1 MKQSQVLKPGQFTIV
16 SELPKCDFSDGV
28 AVICKPAKFDSVCNI
43 NMRSWANMCAAHYR
57 EYGIGKLGIG
67 YGQKLL
73 TDNQLEELYI
83 NEILPFD
90 KRSLKEIW
98 NDALTE

>member
-1 MKQSQVLKPGQFTIV
+1 MKQSEVLKTGQFTIV
-16 SELPKCDFSDGV
+16 SELPKCDFGDT
-28 AVICKPAKFDSVCNI
+28 CKPAKFDSVCNI
-43 NMRSWANMCAAHYR
+43 NNRSWANMCAAHYR

-98 NDALTE
+98 DDALTE